1 MKTTILKLVIIIFLA
16 TITTSCGVDMF
27 NKVDGNRNVVIKDRK
42 LNTNFTAIKVSSGLD
57 LYITQ
62 GDENSLTVEA
72 DENLHD
78 IILTEVEN
86 GRLRIYTKKGIW
98 RAKARKIHVTVKNLE
113 ELEASSGS
121 DVYSENT
128 ILTNTFK
135 VNVSSGADVKIK
147 VNAESVNSTTSSGS
161 DLKIMGTTE
170 NHTANAS
177 SGSSIDAYNLTS
189 KNVTVNV
196 NSGADINIFASE
208 NLNANANSGGDID
221 YRGNPKVLNKKS
233 SSGGSISAK

>member
-1 MKTTILKLVIIIFLA
+1 MKTIILKSVIILFLA
-16 TITTSCGVDMF
+16 TITSSCGIDMF
-27 NKVDGNRNVVIKDRK
+27 NKVDGNRNVIIKERK
-42 LNTNFTAIKVSSGLD
+42 LNDNFTAIRVSSGLD
-57 LYITQ
+57 LYLTQ
-62 GDENSLTVEA
+62 GDENSLTIEA

-78 IILTEVEN
+78 IILTKIDN
-86 GRLRIYTKKGIW
+86 GRLYIYTKKGIW
-98 RAKARKIHVTVKNLE
+98 LAKARKIHVTVKNLE
-113 ELEASSGS
+113 ELDASSGS
-121 DVYSENT
+121 DVFSENT
-128 ILTNTFK
+128 ILTSNFK
-135 VNVSSGADVKIK
+135 VNVSSGADVKIE
-147 VNAESVNSTTSSGS
+147 VNAESVYSSTNSGS
-161 DLKIMGTTE
+161 DLKIFGETE

-177 SGSSIDAYNLTS
+177 SGSSIDAYNLIS